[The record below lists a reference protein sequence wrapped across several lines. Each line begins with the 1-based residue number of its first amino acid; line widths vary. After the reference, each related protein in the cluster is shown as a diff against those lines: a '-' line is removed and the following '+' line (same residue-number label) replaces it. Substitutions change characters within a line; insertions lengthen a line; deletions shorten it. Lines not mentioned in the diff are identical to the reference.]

1 MNLFH
6 SSTSAC
12 AVRLNWHHLDAQKKI
27 NAKVAPI
34 QKDQNQAE
42 NTFRVM
48 IEITNFFTN
57 KINQNQ
63 LFNGKVDLVMSI
75 YEVGD
80 SDYKKAGG
88 PGESPKQLCETFVI
102 EGLNHS
108 EAPII
113 KQSVLFEGKTKSI
126 IEVLLTGHSR
136 VCKKPE
142 DIRPAPLFRVFR
154 ILDLNNCP
162 NPNLGYFGYSWAT
175 RA

>member
-6 SSTSAC
+6 SSSSAC

-27 NAKVAPI
+27 EAKVAPI
-34 QKDQNQAE
+34 QKDQNQVE

-63 LFNGKVDLVMSI
+63 LCNGKIDLVMSI

-80 SDYKKAGG
+80 SEYRPRSSS

-102 EGLNHS
+102 EDLNHS

-113 KQSVLFEGKTKSI
+113 KQSVLFEGKIKSI
-126 IEVLLTGHSR
+126 VELLLTI
-136 VCKKPE
+136 VT
-142 DIRPAPLFRVFR
+142 
-154 ILDLNNCP
+154 
-162 NPNLGYFGYSWAT
+162 YS
-175 RA
+175 